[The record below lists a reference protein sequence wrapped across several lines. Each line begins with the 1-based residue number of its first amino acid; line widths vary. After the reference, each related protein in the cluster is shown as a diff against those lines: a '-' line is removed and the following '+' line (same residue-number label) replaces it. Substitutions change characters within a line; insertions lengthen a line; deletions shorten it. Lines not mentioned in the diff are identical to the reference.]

1 MPGLMV
7 LMWQYIK
14 HLFTGQIHSTV
25 AALLFWWGDVVG
37 KVIQDA
43 FDTKDWAETRVVR
56 EKDHDPKVR
65 TSDLTR
71 NTKFLDNALDPAP
84 TNSTTRRPFP

>member
-14 HLFTGQIHSTV
+14 HLFTGQNHSTV
-25 AALLFWWGDVVG
+25 AALLYWWGDVVG

-43 FDTKDWAETRVVR
+43 FDTKDCGETRVVR

-65 TSDLTR
+65 TLTCLGTL
-71 NTKFLDNALDPAP
+71 NFWTMH
-84 TNSTTRRPFP
+84 STRSY

>member
-7 LMWQYIK
+7 LRRQYIK
-14 HLFTGQIHSTV
+14 HLFIGRKYSTV
-25 AALLFWWGDVVG
+25 AALLYWWGEVVG

-43 FDTKDWAETRVVR
+43 FDTKDCGKTRVVR

-65 TSDLTR
+65 TLTCLGTL
-71 NTKFLDNALDPAP
+71 NFWTMH
-84 TNSTTRRPFP
+84 STRSY